1 MNNSVLSRIY
11 IWTELLLIWLCL
23 FIGIACMQLIVITDT
38 HPRTNELKI
47 LSEEHFQLEVFT
59 K

>member
-1 MNNSVLSRIY
+1 
-11 IWTELLLIWLCL
+11 
-23 FIGIACMQLIVITDT
+23 MQLIVITDT